1 MSQSVIAPSLIQAYL
16 AAHYRVDAE
25 SPFTL
30 KVGVFSEPLA
40 QHFQRHSCDCAAF
53 LTACN
58 PWSEDVGDTGNA
70 ARQAALAH
78 ELTNRSLKFIDGV
91 GLDGQ
96 NEGPEK
102 WPGEASFLVFG
113 LSLEASRALG
123 RTYAQNALIWCGKD
137 AVPQL
142 ILLR

>member
-1 MSQSVIAPSLIQAYL
+1 MAPSLIKAYR
-16 AAHYRVDAE
+16 AAHYRVDAKP
-25 SPFTL
+25 PFTL
-30 KVGVFSEPLA
+30 TVGVFSEPLA
-40 QHFQRHSCDCAAF
+40 LHFQRHPCDCAAY

-58 PWSEDVGDTGNA
+58 PLGEDVGDAGNA
-70 ARQAALAH
+70 ARQAELAR
-78 ELTNRSLKFIDGV
+78 ELASRSLQFIHGV

-96 NEGPEK
+96 DEGPEK

-113 LSLEASRALG
+113 LSLEASRALA
-123 RTYAQNALIWCGKD
+123 RKYEQNALIWCGKD